1 MRINKL
7 QSGTALAIIMSAG
20 LLDPVQAQEGDG
32 QSGASGLEQ
41 IVVTAQRVEQNLQD
55 VPVSLTVVDGSE
67 LGERNIN
74 ELTQLALA
82 APTLQVG
89 QDNTFAIRGIGSQI
103 FAETVDPS
111 VALAVDG
118 VSLARNAMAG
128 QPFNDVAAIE
138 VLNGP
143 QGLLFGKNASA
154 GLVNITT
161 QKPILGEYSGFAGSE
176 FVIRDTTPEDA
187 TGYVLKGTA
196 NLPLGERSAL
206 RVNALYSFQDSI
218 IENVF
223 DNSGVRTDLDQER
236 WGLKAK
242 YLFENGPLSL
252 YFIGDYN
259 ETGGVGGRFGRTL
272 RSIDPASALTAAVGA
287 NGIIAGPENL
297 TNDSDGEMFR
307 DEKTGGLQGTVEYE
321 FDNGLQLINIAAW
334 RFFEGDQN
342 LHNDFHSREDIVD
355 NPNFNEIDQFSNE
368 LRFVLP
374 GNESFSGQFGLY
386 YYNFASDITNSL
398 DVAGPPPFIAVGFPF
413 CVGAVVSPGPPPNC
427 PVSND
432 VFLGNDSDTSLE
444 TESIAAFGQFD
455 FYLTDRFTAT
465 LGARVTHDTVSSTV
479 TQGVRNY
486 FVNIGGPSGTFSE
499 EVENTNLSW
508 KVGGQ
513 YDVSEGVMVYASAGQ
528 GYKAPGFNTENQNNP
543 AIPFA
548 VEDEISTTIEAGV
561 RSQFWDDR
569 VTLNVS
575 VFNTQF
581 DDYQAQS
588 FNLDAQ
594 AFIIQNAATVKS
606 QGAEVSLSA
615 LLSDN
620 FSLYW
625 DVALL
630 DSTFDEFAQAS
641 CTPDAPLCAPGD
653 SFYDA
658 SGQATPLAADV
669 TSTLQGIYRRPL
681 TPDLEGF
688 IQGSVYYR
696 SDMNFNVASPLTRL
710 DSITTLN
717 LSLGLETVGGLRFA
731 VFCKNCGDEKVPTGI
746 AFDPGE
752 NNDGFAT
759 TNQTWG
765 LDSVRTIGI
774 DISKS
779 F

>member
-1 MRINKL
+1 MKFCML
-7 QSGTALAIIMSAG
+7 QSGSALVIAMSTG
-20 LLDPVQAQEGDG
+20 LMAQAQSVDG
-32 QSGASGLEQ
+32 QEETRSFDTV
-41 IVVTAQRVEQNLQD
+41 VVTAQRVEQDLQD
-55 VPVSLTVVDGSE
+55 VPVSLTVVDGGE
-67 LGERNIN
+67 LSERNIN
-74 ELTQLALA
+74 ELTQLTLA

-161 QKPILGEYSGFAGSE
+161 QKPILGEFSGFAGAE
-176 FVIRDTTPEDA
+176 LVLRDATPEDA
-187 TGYVLKGTA
+187 TGRVFRGTL
-196 NLPLGERSAL
+196 NLPVGENSAL
-206 RVNALYSFQDSI
+206 RVNALYSDQDSI
-218 IENVF
+218 IDNVF

-236 WGLKAK
+236 WGIKAK
-242 YLFENGPLSL
+242 YLYESGPLSL
-252 YFIGDYN
+252 YLIGDYN
-259 ETGGVGGRFGRTL
+259 ETSGTGGRFGRTL
-272 RSIDPASALTAAVGA
+272 RSIDPNSELIAAVGA
-287 NGIIAGPENL
+287 NGITAGPENL

-307 DEKTGGLQGTVEYE
+307 DEETGGLQGTIEYE
-321 FDNGLQLINIAAW
+321 LENGLQVISIAAW

-342 LHNDFHSREDIVD
+342 LHNDFHSREDIVA

-374 GNESFSGQFGLY
+374 GNDAYSGQLGLY
-386 YYNFASDITNSL
+386 YYNFSSDITNSL

-413 CVGAVVSPGPPPNC
+413 CVGAEVVPGPPPNC

-465 LGARVTHDTVSSTV
+465 LGARVTQDTVSSTV

-499 EVENTNLSW
+499 EVENTNFSW

-513 YDVSEGVMVYASAGQ
+513 YDVSDDVMVYASVGQ
-528 GYKAPGFNTENQNNP
+528 GYKAPGFNTENQDNP

-548 VEDEISTTIEAGV
+548 VEDEVSTTVEAGL
-561 RSQFWDDR
+561 RSQFWNDR
-569 VTLNVS
+569 MTFNVS
-575 VFNTQF
+575 VFNTEF

-594 AFIIQNAATVKS
+594 AFIIQNAATVES
-606 QGAEVSLSA
+606 RGAEISLDA

-620 FSLYW
+620 FSVYW
-625 DVALL
+625 GLALL
-630 DSTFDEFAQAS
+630 DSTFDEFSQAS

-653 SFYDA
+653 AFYDA

-669 TSTLQGIYRRPL
+669 TSTLQGLYERSL
-681 TPDLEGF
+681 TSNLDGF
-688 IQGSVYYR
+688 IQGSIYYR
-696 SDMNFNVASPLTRL
+696 SDMNFNIASPFTRL

-717 LSLGLETVGGLRFA
+717 LSAGIETANGLRFA

-752 NNDGFAT
+752 NNDGLVT

-765 LDSVRTIGI
+765 LDSVRTIGF

>member
-1 MRINKL
+1 MRFNKL
-7 QSGTALAIIMSAG
+7 QSGSALAIAMAG
-20 LLDPVQAQEGDG
+20 VLLAPAQAQDIDDQDEVRSLDT
-32 QSGASGLEQ
+32 
-41 IVVTAQRVEQNLQD
+41 ITVTAQRVEQDLQD
-55 VPVSLTVVDGSE
+55 VPVSLTVVDGGE

-74 ELTQLALA
+74 ELTQLTLA

-128 QPFNDVAAIE
+128 QPFNDIAAIE

-161 QKPILGEYSGFAGSE
+161 QKPILGEFSGFAGAE
-176 FVIRDTTPEDA
+176 IVLRDTTPQDS
-187 TGYVLKGTA
+187 TGRVLKGTA
-196 NLPLGERSAL
+196 NLPVSENSAL
-206 RVNALYSFQDSI
+206 RVNALYSYQDSI

-242 YLFENGPLSL
+242 YLYESGPLSL
-252 YFIGDYN
+252 YLIGDYN
-259 ETGGVGGRFGRTL
+259 ETSGTGGRFGRTL
-272 RSIDPASALTAAVGA
+272 RSIDPNSDLIAAVGA
-287 NGIIAGPENL
+287 NGITAGPDNL

-307 DEKTGGLQGTVEYE
+307 DEETGGLQGTVEYE
-321 FDNGLQLINIAAW
+321 FENGLQLINIAAW

-342 LHNDFHSREDIVD
+342 LHNDFHSREDIVA

-374 GNESFSGQFGLY
+374 SNEAYSGQFGLY
-386 YYNFASDITNSL
+386 YYNFSSDITNSL

-413 CVGAVVSPGPPPNC
+413 CVGAEVTPGPPPNC

-432 VFLGNDSDTSLE
+432 VFLGNDSATSLE
-444 TESIAAFGQFD
+444 TESLAAFGQFD
-455 FYLTDRFTAT
+455 FYLTEKFTAT
-465 LGARVTHDTVSSTV
+465 LGARVTQDTVSSTV
-479 TQGVRNY
+479 TQGQRNY

-499 EVENTNLSW
+499 EVENTNFSW

-513 YDVSEGVMVYASAGQ
+513 YDVSEDVMVYASVGQ

-548 VEDEISTTIEAGV
+548 VEDEISTTIEAGL
-561 RSQFWDDR
+561 RSEFWDDR
-569 VTLNVS
+569 MTLNVS
-575 VFNTQF
+575 VFNTEF

-594 AFIIQNAATVKS
+594 SFIIQNAATVEAR
-606 QGAEVSLSA
+606 GAEVSLSA
-615 LLSDN
+615 LLSDD
-620 FSLYW
+620 FSVYW
-625 DVALL
+625 DLALL
-630 DSTFDEFAQAS
+630 DSTFDEFSQAS
-641 CTPDAPLCAPGD
+641 CTPDAPFCAPGD

-669 TSTLQGIYRRPL
+669 TSTLQGLYERSL
-681 TPDLEGF
+681 TPTLDGF

-696 SDMNFNVASPLTRL
+696 SEMNFNVASPLTQL

-717 LSLGLETVGGLRFA
+717 LSAGLETDGGLRFS

-752 NNDGFAT
+752 NNDGLAT

-765 LDSVRTIGI
+765 LDSVRTIGF
-774 DISKS
+774 DISKA